1 MDHKTIDL
9 GYWHLFFQAFGGKAS
24 VKRSYTGE
32 KTLVL
37 VEVNVRPNCWRKK
50 CARLLWPWRRAAGL
64 GTVRHNNA
72 TSNCRYLE
80 RYGFFLFF
88 YLSFN
93 LPYEQWPRWPF
104 NSEPDFSTTF
114 LLFRSFFFW
123 KRFQGLIYNTSVI
136 FESRELLLPRHILGR
151 TFK

>member
-114 LLFRSFFFW
+114 LLFRSFFLETVPRIDLQHLGHFW
-123 KRFQGLIYNTSVI
+123 IAWAASASPY
-136 FESRELLLPRHILGR
+136 
-151 TFK
+151 FKSNF